1 MKKKLFAVMS
11 IIVIVLCTN
20 FISFAGVNNDNITC
34 MIFAD
39 ESYAVSPQAEMPIN
53 KMQGTTNSVS
63 NGYIHFYA
71 QGRYNPNGVLCEA
84 GDMIAV
90 IGTTNYTNV
99 DTYYNFYRIKLEA
112 QSTFWGHKEC
122 VGWGKIYEE

>member
-1 MKKKLFAVMS
+1 
-11 IIVIVLCTN
+11 
-20 FISFAGVNNDNITC
+20 
-34 MIFAD
+34 
-39 ESYAVSPQAEMPIN
+39 
-53 KMQGTTNSVS
+53 
-63 NGYIHFYA
+63 
-71 QGRYNPNGVLCEA
+71 
-84 GDMIAV
+84 MIAV